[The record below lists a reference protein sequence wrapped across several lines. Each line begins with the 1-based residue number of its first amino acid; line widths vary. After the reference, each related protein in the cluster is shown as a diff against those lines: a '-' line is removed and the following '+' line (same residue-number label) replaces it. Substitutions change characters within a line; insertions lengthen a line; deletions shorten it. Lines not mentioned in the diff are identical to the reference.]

1 MIYYGFFGNQ
11 RREKTWIDPK
21 DLEFTIFCEAAK
33 PSLYLYV
40 RSYNWDDAT
49 MDVNALSCLW
59 QSWCYA
65 GRGVGGWGV
74 LTFKTLILLLT
85 TSQKR
90 RVLLSMSKPEL
101 FQPIPNIVIFII
113 VYQCFN

>member
-33 PSLYLYV
+33 PSLYLCV
-40 RSYNWDDAT
+40 RSYKWDDAT

-65 GRGVGGWGV
+65 GRGVRGV
-74 LTFKTLILLLT
+74 RGVNLQDLDFTSHNISKAPSSAEYVKTWTIPTNTQYRHLYHCLL
-85 TSQKR
+85 
-90 RVLLSMSKPEL
+90 M
-101 FQPIPNIVIFII
+101 F
-113 VYQCFN
+113 

>member
-40 RSYNWDDAT
+40 RS
-49 MDVNALSCLW
+49 
-59 QSWCYA
+59 
-65 GRGVGGWGV
+65 
-74 LTFKTLILLLT
+74 
-85 TSQKR
+85 
-90 RVLLSMSKPEL
+90 
-101 FQPIPNIVIFII
+101 
-113 VYQCFN
+113 